1 VINFGRLKSVRFDGW
16 RVKEMNKFAYTTEIE
31 DNTKF
36 VYLSRLERNAK
47 FGYNELSEIF
57 ALLFS

>member
-1 VINFGRLKSVRFDGW
+1 
-16 RVKEMNKFAYTTEIE
+16 MNKFAYTTEIE